1 MYLFVFMYLFIFTW
15 LWFCMFRGVSAV
27 VTADLYFCWDVALSF
42 FLTVCV
48 FCSLKVVFTHETTP
62 RFTCAEF
69 KKLEVGTVFKVK
81 GDGRPYPPC
90 RPSLFLLIHTH
101 TYTPTAQWTV
111 RVMNGAEMCS
121 RAVEVPGQACR
132 PPTTTQIF
140 MRLYVWETLGHETV
154 RLVFSATPHAV
165 TTLGGSNMCRLIK

>member
-1 MYLFVFMYLFIFTW
+1 M
-15 LWFCMFRGVSAV
+15 
-27 VTADLYFCWDVALSF
+27 ALSF

-101 TYTPTAQWTV
+101 THIHTD
-111 RVMNGAEMCS
+111 
-121 RAVEVPGQACR
+121 RAVNCQSNEWSRNVFQSSGGARTGLSSSHNNADIYASLCLRDAWTRNCAPRVLCDTTCRDNARRQQHVQA
-132 PPTTTQIF
+132 
-140 MRLYVWETLGHETV
+140 Y
-154 RLVFSATPHAV
+154 
-165 TTLGGSNMCRLIK
+165 